1 MCASIPA
8 DKAQLT
14 FRKHMWRRRQETEW
28 IRGIG
33 AREKEGVREKKGT
46 MLGLQWADIH

>member
-1 MCASIPA
+1 MSIPA

-14 FRKHMWRRRQETEW
+14 FYEAGEEERPEEQRGKERQEE
-28 IRGIG
+28 RRMEGEE
-33 AREKEGVREKKGT
+33 RKERP